1 MAINSK
7 DIKKIKRQTVKFLR
21 HYGMFHGDVDIKRHV
36 RFFLEEMER
45 GLKGKESS
53 LKMLPTFIEFR
64 DDLPVNKP
72 VIVLDAGGT
81 NFRSAVLSF
90 NDNNEPIITDF
101 KKSFMPGSKGE
112 VKKDEFFKVIFENI
126 KDKFEKSE
134 NIGFVFSYPIE
145 IFPNKDGR
153 LLKFTKE
160 VKAPEV
166 EGLFIGENLLEEA
179 KQNGFSSDKKIVLLN
194 DSVASLLAGI
204 SAFQKREFEGYVG
217 FILGTGMNCCYIE
230 KNENIK
236 KDSCLGLNQNDYQV
250 INMEAGNFS
259 KGPISQIDESFDKKT
274 LDPGMYTFEKMLSG
288 AYLGGLA
295 TEVIRFAIKDGIIS
309 KHLSKHFDKDFSLRS
324 RHVDDLLSF
333 PPQEQD
339 FKKILKDF
347 TEKDILTVFLL
358 FENLVERAAIISSI
372 ILSSSVIKSQ
382 KGLNP
387 CHPVCITVE
396 GSSFYNLKNF
406 KSRVDRYTESVL
418 NEAGSYYFEI
428 KKVDNAIVLGA
439 AAAGLSV

>member
-1 MAINSK
+1 MDFNTEEIRK
-7 DIKKIKRQTVKFLR
+7 VKRQAVSFLR
-21 HYGMFHGDVDIKRHV
+21 HYGMYHGDVDILKHV
-36 RFFLEEMER
+36 HLFLYEMKKVLE
-45 GLKGKESS
+45 GEESS
-53 LKMLPTFIEFR
+53 LKMLPTFIEFK
-64 DDLPVNKP
+64 DELPVNKS

-81 NFRSAVLSF
+81 NFRSAILHF
-90 NDNNEPIITDF
+90 DENNEPIISDF
-101 KKSFMPGSKGE
+101 KKSFMPGSRGE
-112 VKKDEFFKVIFENI
+112 VNKDDFFKIIFKNI
-126 KDKFEKSE
+126 KDIFKKSD

-160 VKAPEV
+160 VTAPEV

-179 KQNGFSSDKKIVLLN
+179 KKYGFSSDKKIVLLN

-204 SAFQKREFEGYVG
+204 SAFQKREFEGYIG

-236 KDSCLGLNQNDYQV
+236 KDSCLDLNPSGYQV
-250 INMEAGNFS
+250 INIEAGNFS

-295 TEVIRFAIKDGIIS
+295 TEVIKFAISDGICS
-309 KHLSKHFDKDFSLRS
+309 KNLSKHFEQNYSLQSKDI
-324 RHVDDLLSF
+324 DDFLSF
-333 PPQEQD
+333 PPQGQD
-339 FKKILKDF
+339 FNKILKDF
-347 TEKDILTVFLL
+347 TQKDILTVFFL
-358 FENLVERAAIISSI
+358 FENLVERAAMISSI
-372 ILSSSVIKSQ
+372 ILSASVIKSQ
-382 KGLNP
+382 KGADP
-387 CHPVCITVE
+387 CHPICITAE

-406 KSRVDRYTESVL
+406 KSRVDRYTESIL
-418 NEAGSYYFEI
+418 NVAGPYYFEI
-428 KKVDNAIVLGA
+428 NKVEKAIVLGA